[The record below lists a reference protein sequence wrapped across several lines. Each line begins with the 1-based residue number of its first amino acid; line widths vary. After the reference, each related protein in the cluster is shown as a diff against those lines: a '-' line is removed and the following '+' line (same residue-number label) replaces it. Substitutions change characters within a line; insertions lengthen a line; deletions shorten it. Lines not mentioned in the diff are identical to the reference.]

1 MSKARVS
8 LPGDWVIQL
17 RRFLSV
23 LGFAVLVLV
32 ASACSSTNALDNTL
46 GWTPEK
52 LYAEAKGE
60 MSSNNWPA
68 AIKLLEKL
76 ESRYPF
82 GRWAQQAQI
91 DLAYAQYKD
100 NERVLALAAVERFL
114 KLHPNHASLD
124 YVYYLKGLIN
134 FNEQQGLVANLGGQD
149 LSERDLRAARE
160 AFDAFKEVTTRWP
173 DSKYAADSIA
183 RMRYLVNSMARG
195 ELLIARY
202 YFRRGAFVA
211 AANRAQSVVRQYRDT
226 PSIEDAL
233 YIMYASYDKL
243 GLADLRSD
251 TERVFKLN
259 YPSSDLLAR
268 GFDNDDRSW
277 WQLWR

>member
-1 MSKARVS
+1 M
-8 LPGDWVIQL
+8 IQL
-17 RRFLSV
+17 QRLLLVVLLSV
-23 LGFAVLVLV
+23 LTLAL
-32 ASACSSTNALDNTL
+32 SACSSTNALDNTL
-46 GWTPEK
+46 GWPPEK

-91 DLAYAQYKD
+91 DLAFVHYKD

-114 KLHPNHASLD
+114 KLHPNHQSLD

-134 FNEQQGLVANLGGQD
+134 FNEQQGLIANLGGQD

-160 AFDAFKEVTTRWP
+160 AFDAFKEVSTRWP
-173 DSKYAADSIA
+173 DSKYAADSVA

-202 YFRRGAFVA
+202 YFKRGAFVA
-211 AANRAQSVVRQYRDT
+211 AANRAQAVMRQYRDT
-226 PSIEDAL
+226 PSVEEAL

-251 TERVFKLN
+251 AERVFKLN
-259 YPSSDLLAR
+259 FPSSDLLAR
-268 GFDNDDRSW
+268 GLESDDRSW
-277 WQLWR
+277 WQIWR

>member
-1 MSKARVS
+1 M
-8 LPGDWVIQL
+8 LTFIFGDSVIQL
-17 RRFLSV
+17 QRLLLVIFMSL
-23 LGFAVLVLV
+23 LVLV
-32 ASACSSTNALDNTL
+32 TSACSSATALDPTL

-60 MSSNNWPA
+60 ISSSNWAA

-82 GRWAQQAQI
+82 GRWAQQAQL
-91 DLAYAQYKD
+91 DLAYVHYKD

-114 KLHPNHASLD
+114 KLHPNHQSLD

-134 FNEQQGLVANLGGQD
+134 FNEQQGLIANLGGQD

-160 AFDAFKEVTTRWP
+160 AFDSFKEVTTRWP
-173 DSKYAADSIA
+173 DSQYASDSLA

-202 YFRRGAFVA
+202 YYKRGALVA
-211 AANRAQSVVRQYRDT
+211 AANRAQNVVRQYRDT
-226 PSIEDAL
+226 PSIEEAL

-243 GLADLRSD
+243 GLADLRTD

-259 YPSSDLLAR
+259 FPSSDLLAR
-268 GFDNDDRSW
+268 GYDADDRRW
-277 WQLWR
+277 WQIWR